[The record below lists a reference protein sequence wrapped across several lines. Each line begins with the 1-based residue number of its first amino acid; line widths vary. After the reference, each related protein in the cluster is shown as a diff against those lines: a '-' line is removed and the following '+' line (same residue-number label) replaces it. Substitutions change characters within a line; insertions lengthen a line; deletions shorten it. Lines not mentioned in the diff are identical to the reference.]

1 MHAGRQTK
9 TPQSV
14 GIWMDTGRRF
24 CSKLLVYHL
33 LWGADVAK
41 TLEIGIRLFVERREA
56 SLLDATFRTAR
67 ASFAWYVDYSK
78 VKAGELTMEQAI
90 QGAYAAGGAAC
101 PRTGRCREM
110 SLKHS
115 AKCAYRQGGPKP
127 ELPTPAATIH
137 EMGAVWAAGKAE
149 SESTH
154 TSEAQPQFP

>member
-1 MHAGRQTK
+1 MHVERQK
-9 TPQSV
+9 KPPESV

-24 CSKLLVYHL
+24 RSKLLVYHL

-78 VKAGELTMEQAI
+78 VQAGELTMEQAI
-90 QGAYAAGGAAC
+90 QDAYATGGAAC